1 MRMGL
6 QGIEKT
12 VHEDTGRADTSCYK
26 GHHAKERSEVIQ
38 GNTQLKKS
46 VMALRKKGGE
56 TSWGD
61 THGHVH
67 CVEGNAK
74 ENHRCRQRA
83 VFVWRG
89 LEAKVE
95 EQAT

>member
-1 MRMGL
+1 MRMGS
-6 QGIEKT
+6 QGVEKT

-26 GHHAKERSEVIQ
+26 GHHAKERSEVSQ
-38 GNTQLKKS
+38 GNMRLKKGG
-46 VMALRKKGGE
+46 MALRKKVRE
-56 TSWGD
+56 TSWVD

-74 ENHRCRQRA
+74 ENHGCRRRA

-89 LEAKVE
+89 MEAKVE